1 MTIDSKK
8 IISRNIQHLMD
19 INSKSRKDVCS
30 ALGLNYAT
38 FSDWL
43 QGRSYPRTD
52 KLEKLAAYFGCTPSD
67 LMNDNLP
74 NARTNRQHEKRI
86 ETKQSTDT
94 TLPPGAIPINSS
106 NSVLIPVLGTIA
118 AGIPIYAEDNIIGYE
133 DIPIEW
139 TNGGREYFALRVKGA
154 SMEPKICEGD
164 TIIIKKQ
171 NYIDNGEIAVVL
183 INGDEATVKQV
194 KKTNEGL
201 LLIGFNTAV
210 YSPTLYP
217 PDEVINLP
225 VEIIGKVVEM
235 RRKM

>member
-1 MTIDSKK
+1 MKALRELRKGKGWTQQQLARALSISPSTIGMYEQGRREPDNATLLKIATLFNVSTDYLLGKQNDTQPA
-8 IISRNIQHLMD
+8 IIS
-19 INSKSRKDVCS
+19 
-30 ALGLNYAT
+30 
-38 FSDWL
+38 
-43 QGRSYPRTD
+43 
-52 KLEKLAAYFGCTPSD
+52 
-67 LMNDNLP
+67 
-74 NARTNRQHEKRI
+74 
-86 ETKQSTDT
+86 KQSTDP

-217 PDEVINLP
+217 LDEVINLP